1 MKFSEAMLM
10 LEQGKKIRRKT
21 WRPDAYYIFIH
32 DCILDENNLPVF
44 MAVDTSLKADWEEYV
59 EPKKKR
65 IVKMWPAVLKSD
77 SHGLCYFLSTIL
89 YDSIED
95 AKKDYAREL
104 IRLATE
110 YPAIEIETTNDE

>member
-44 MAVDTSLKADWEEYV
+44 MAVDTSLKADWELYE

-65 IVKMWPAVLKSD
+65 IVKMWPAIIKAGDNSYYT
-77 SHGLCYFLSTIL
+77 SSYF
-89 YDSIED
+89 YCSIES
-95 AKKDYAREL
+95 ANSANRNTV
-104 IRLATE
+104 RLLTE

>member
-44 MAVDTSLKADWEEYV
+44 MAVDTSLKADWEEYI

-65 IVKMWPAVLKSD
+65 IVKMWPAIIKAGD
-77 SHGLCYFLSTIL
+77 NDCYISSYL
-89 YDSIED
+89 YCSIES
-95 AKKDYAREL
+95 AKSANRNTV
-104 IRLATE
+104 RLLTE
-110 YPAIEIETTNDE
+110 YPAIEIETDGIE